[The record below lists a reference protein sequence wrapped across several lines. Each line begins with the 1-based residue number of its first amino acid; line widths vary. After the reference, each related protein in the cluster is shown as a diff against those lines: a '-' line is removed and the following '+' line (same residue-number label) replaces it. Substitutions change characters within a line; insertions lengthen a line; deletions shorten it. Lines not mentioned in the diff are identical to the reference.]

1 MQWAGHRLPRV
12 PPLGYTGQTMKI
24 EFRCLGNLEIV
35 RGQRVMPAGGPL
47 QRGLLAILLLNANHA
62 VSTDRIVDGLWD
74 DPPDTALGQVQTRIW
89 RLRQLL
95 HSPATDA
102 SRSRSYPQLVTQSG
116 GYALMVD
123 PAAVDLQ
130 VFDQRVRDAAAML
143 ARGRAREAAGELRSA
158 LALFRGPSFANVT
171 APAVVA
177 EAKAVE
183 ERRMAALEQRI
194 ETELSLGMH
203 AQLIPELRELV
214 AVYPYQERLRLHLMR
229 ALHRSGRRAEAVAAY
244 REAHRAM
251 VDGVGLE
258 PSREL
263 KECHQEILLSDVTAN
278 APGPPSGA
286 PATTSRD
293 AGTSTGGRSWAR
305 EPRDLPAD
313 TGLLVG
319 RCQEIDQL
327 AEWLRA
333 AHSPMSRIAAISG
346 MPGVGKTA
354 LAVRVA
360 HLLTRDTTD
369 GQLYARLG
377 SDTEPGAVLH
387 RFLRTLGI
395 PEGEVPNT
403 LDERSALFR
412 ACMADRRAV
421 VVLDDVW
428 SEAQVRPLL
437 SSGPASMTLVTSRRP
452 LTALDSAHLLELD
465 PLGEADGVR
474 LLREIIGPGRADAE
488 PGLAERIVAR
498 CEGLPL
504 AVRAAAARLRV
515 RPHWSLAQYLA
526 LLENPGQQLDALCLG
541 DLDVRSAIESSY
553 LRLPAPARRLF
564 CRLGCLEE
572 AEFTAARVG
581 QLVDVPTYLAAE
593 LVEALVEARL
603 VWCVG
608 SGQAGTVHS
617 GVLRYRMGELCR
629 LVARERAV
637 RDCDEV

>member
-1 MQWAGHRLPRV
+1 
-12 PPLGYTGQTMKI
+12 
-24 EFRCLGNLEIV
+24 
-35 RGQRVMPAGGPL
+35 MPAGGPL
-47 QRGLLAILLLNANHA
+47 QRGLLAILLLNANQA

-74 DPPDTALGQVQTRIW
+74 EPPDTALGQVQTRIW

-95 HSPATDA
+95 HGPATDA

-123 PAAVDLQ
+123 PAAIDLL
-130 VFDQRVRDAAAML
+130 VFDQRVRDAAGML
-143 ARGRAREAAGELRSA
+143 ASGRAREAAGELRSA

-177 EAKAVE
+177 EAKVIE

-194 ETELSLGMH
+194 ETELNLGMH

-214 AVYPYQERLRLHLMR
+214 TVYPYQERLRLHLMR

-263 KECHQEILLSDVTAN
+263 KECHQEILLSDASASAT
-278 APGPPSGA
+278 S
-286 PATTSRD
+286 PATPVTGVGGG
-293 AGTSTGGRSWAR
+293 AGSTLPTGSRSWAR
-305 EPRDLPAD
+305 EPRDLPVD

-319 RCQEIDQL
+319 RCQEIDEL
-327 AEWLRA
+327 VECFRSSR
-333 AHSPMSRIAAISG
+333 SPMSRVAAISG
-346 MPGVGKTA
+346 VPGVGKTA

-360 HLLTRDTTD
+360 HLITRDTTD

-377 SDTEPGAVLH
+377 GNADPGAVLH

-395 PEGEVPNT
+395 GEGEVPET
-403 LDERSALFR
+403 LDERAALFR

-437 SSGPASMTLVTSRRP
+437 STGPHSMTLVTSRRP

-474 LLREIIGPGRADAE
+474 LLREMVGPGRTDAE
-488 PGLAERIVAR
+488 PGMAERIVAH

-515 RPHWSLAQYLA
+515 RPHWSLAQYVA
-526 LLENPGQQLDALCLG
+526 LLENPAQRLDALCLG
-541 DLDVRSAIESSY
+541 DLDVRAAIESSY
-553 LRLPAPARRLF
+553 LGLTAPARQLF
-564 CRLGCLEE
+564 RRLGGLDD

-581 QLVDVPTYLAAE
+581 QLVDVPTFLAAE

-603 VWCVG
+603 VRSVG
-608 SGQAGTVHS
+608 HGRTGAADG
-617 GVLRYRMGELCR
+617 GALRYRMSALCR
-629 LVARERAV
+629 LVAGERAV
-637 RDCDEV
+637 RDRDEV